1 MGIFNLYLRAGR
13 LWLAWTVCG
22 VRTLSLILQL
32 SSVLLVIFVADAAI
46 TVWQR
51 GDRRQA
57 LSVGGSIVFFVV
69 AGTGQVILTLWGIIH
84 APYTVSSFYMGI
96 VAAMGYEL
104 SQNVIHAARLSD
116 DLRES
121 QRRMN
126 LAAQAADLGI
136 WVRDL
141 VRDEI
146 WATDKWRELFG
157 FEKSERLDMH
167 CFLQRLHPEDREAVS
182 KFLSC
187 FSASLEPFTPEPRVA
202 RTARV
207 TSHIP
212 RNSKLYLKNLSALRS
227 AVLFSVCIITIVA
240 EPMPVFSHGF
250 AGNRFFPAT
259 LATDY
264 PFVANELSLPTFQAI
279 RQPGDQPTKTFDLSA
294 DVALKLTPNF
304 GIEIGDGYQFQKAV
318 GSNLH
323 TGFDNLKVGAKYQFL
338 VNAEHE
344 TILSLG
350 VDAEIGGTGGQAI
363 GADRFST
370 IVPGFFFGKGF
381 GDLPE
386 RQPLGR

>member
-1 MGIFNLYLRAGR
+1 M
-13 LWLAWTVCG
+13 
-22 VRTLSLILQL
+22 RTLSLILQL

-182 KFLSC
+182 K
-187 FSASLEPFTPEPRVA
+187 TVA
-202 RTARV
+202 RALAGEGSYEMEYRVVLAEGRIRWIASRGGVEFDATGKPVLMRGATSTQLVDQFAQQLTTPTSDLRTLIDQNIVDQLTALDGRNPKLNPASQSCRYGN
-207 TSHIP
+207 TLPPSLFCRRFRPISH
-212 RNSKLYLKNLSALRS
+212 
-227 AVLFSVCIITIVA
+227 
-240 EPMPVFSHGF
+240 
-250 AGNRFFPAT
+250 AT
-259 LATDY
+259 L
-264 PFVANELSLPTFQAI
+264 PM
-279 RQPGDQPTKTFDLSA
+279 R
-294 DVALKLTPNF
+294 
-304 GIEIGDGYQFQKAV
+304 
-318 GSNLH
+318 
-323 TGFDNLKVGAKYQFL
+323 
-338 VNAEHE
+338 
-344 TILSLG
+344 
-350 VDAEIGGTGGQAI
+350 
-363 GADRFST
+363 
-370 IVPGFFFGKGF
+370 
-381 GDLPE
+381 
-386 RQPLGR
+386 